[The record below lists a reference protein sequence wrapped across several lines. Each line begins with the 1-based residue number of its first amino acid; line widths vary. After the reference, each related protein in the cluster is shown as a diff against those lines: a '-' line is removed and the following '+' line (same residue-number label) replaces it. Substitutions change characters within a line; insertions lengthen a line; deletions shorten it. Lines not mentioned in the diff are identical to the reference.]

1 MSAAE
6 DNKLDQILGHLQKLN
21 RGMYGDP
28 DNGVKGLI
36 KDNLD
41 QEVRLKAVEDTQKK
55 VKYWIAGFTVTVP
68 VIIHFVKERLG
79 L

>member
-1 MSAAE
+1 MNSDE
-6 DNKLDQILGHLQKLN
+6 KLDKILGHVEKLN

-28 DNGVKGLI
+28 DNGVPGLI

-41 QEVRLKAVEDTQKK
+41 QEERIKSLEQGQKNF
-55 VKYWIAGFTVTVP
+55 KYWIGGFSFAGSAV
-68 VIIHFVKERLG
+68 VIMIKEKLG